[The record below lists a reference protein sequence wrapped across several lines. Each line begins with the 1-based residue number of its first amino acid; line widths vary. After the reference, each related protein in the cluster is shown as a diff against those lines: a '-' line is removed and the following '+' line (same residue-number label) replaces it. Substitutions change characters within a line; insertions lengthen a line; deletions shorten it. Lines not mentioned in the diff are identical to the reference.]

1 MLHTVCLCEEGE
13 AKMKKIMIVDDETLV
28 RIGIKSLIVWEDYGY
43 TVVADAQ
50 NGEEA
55 WEKIRECRPNIVL
68 TDLKMSPGDGFEL
81 MEKCRTAY
89 PDIRFIVLSNYND
102 FENVRQAMKQGASD
116 YIFKLTVKADELLK
130 ILEEVSGKLPDR
142 EEKNS
147 SEQHSSENRTAIK
160 NSLIRQA
167 LSGEPVLLSN
177 IQERLNRLSLETDFS
192 KTYFVISVRIDNY
205 RVIRRRGDFLETDLL
220 VFAMI
225 NMMEEIFKQDL
236 KAEVFHESDSRFL
249 ILATDQTGARDAV
262 EKAFSILIQS
272 VKQYYGLEI
281 SGAVSRT
288 GRGFGWLKT
297 GWDQNNLTLEQ
308 RFYSESGKISW
319 YREKEWKKMHLP
331 DQLRTV
337 VFGNLL
343 ERMEFLQIES
353 YLKELLDH
361 MERMEYAPGE
371 VRKKFSRLHS
381 LMVIYL
387 ERYEIRSAEI
397 CDSRGVELDTTVE
410 EYDFFEDLK
419 RSELE
424 MIRAYAQVFQSKEPE
439 SGKYGQQ
446 LKQVKAYAEMNLE
459 KELTVAQAASMLNM
473 SESHFSHIFKSEE
486 GVSYMEYINACRMQK
501 ATVLLENTDLMISE
515 IAEKVGIENPN
526 YFSAQYKKRT
536 GKSPSEFRRM
546 LENRK

>member
-1 MLHTVCLCEEGE
+1 
-13 AKMKKIMIVDDETLV
+13 MKKIMIVDDETLV

-343 ERMEFLQIES
+343 ERMEFLLIES

-387 ERYEIRSAEI
+387 ERHEIRSAEI

-459 KELTVAQAASMLNM
+459 KELSVAQAASMLNM